1 MLDVVLPDAGRRK
14 RLTASITLLGILLSV
29 AAFHVSVL
37 TRFQYFEEAT
47 RIQGWGA
54 FFFSIA
60 AIVSA
65 IIVVPLAVYHIRD
78 LAQNPGH
85 PLTWI
90 GLGTGF
96 GVLTPLFTGGFS
108 RAASA
113 FTGLAEGHLGIVDF
127 FSLMLDAVLV
137 FPYDFVVE
145 GTLNVIVGLES
156 GVLFAVF
163 GFIIDRLNASKNE
176 NISTWGPWIFTAVA
190 GIPVLLFS
198 LLGPAEFVRDLAS

>member
-1 MLDVVLPDAGRRK
+1 M
-14 RLTASITLLGILLSV
+14 LSV

-60 AIVSA
+60 AIISA
-65 IIVVPLAVYHIRD
+65 TIVVPLAVYHIRD

-85 PLTWI
+85 PITWFA
-90 GLGTGF
+90 LGAGF

-108 RAASA
+108 RTASA
-113 FTGLAEGHLGIVDF
+113 FTGMVEGHLGAGDF
-127 FSLMLDAVLV
+127 FSAMLDAVLV

-156 GVLFAVF
+156 GILFAVF
-163 GFIIDRLNASKNE
+163 GFIIDRINASKNE
-176 NISTWGPWIFTAVA
+176 MVGTWGPWIFTAA
-190 GIPVLLFS
+190 TGIPVLLFS
-198 LLGPAEFVRDLAS
+198 LLGPTEFLRDLAS

>member
-1 MLDVVLPDAGRRK
+1 V
-14 RLTASITLLGILLSV
+14 LSV

-85 PLTWI
+85 PITWLA
-90 GLGTGF
+90 LGAGF
-96 GVLTPLFTGGFS
+96 GVLTPLFSGGFS

-113 FTGLAEGHLGIVDF
+113 FTGLAEGHLEIGDF
-127 FSLMLDAVLV
+127 FQLMLDAVLV

-145 GTLNVIVGLES
+145 GALNLIVGLEF

-163 GFIIDRLNASKNE
+163 GFIIDRINTSKNE
-176 NISTWGPWIFTAVA
+176 TVAAWVPWIFTAVA
-190 GIPVLLFS
+190 GLTVLLFS
-198 LLGPAEFVRDLAS
+198 LLAPTEFLRDLAS

>member
-1 MLDVVLPDAGRRK
+1 M
-14 RLTASITLLGILLSV
+14 LSV

-65 IIVVPLAVYHIRD
+65 IIVVPLAVYHMRD

-85 PLTWI
+85 PITWI
-90 GLGTGF
+90 GLGAGF
-96 GVLTPLFTGGFS
+96 GILTPLFTGGFS

-113 FTGLAEGHLGIVDF
+113 FAGLVEGRLGIGDF
-127 FSLMLDAVLV
+127 FSAMLDSVLV

-145 GTLNVIVGLES
+145 GALNVIVGLES
-156 GVLFAVF
+156 GILFAVL
-163 GFIIDRLNASKNE
+163 GFIIDRINTSKNE
-176 NISTWGPWIFTAVA
+176 IVATWGPWIFTVA
-190 GIPVLLFS
+190 TGIPVLLFA
-198 LLGPAEFVRDLAS
+198 LLAPTEFLRDLAS